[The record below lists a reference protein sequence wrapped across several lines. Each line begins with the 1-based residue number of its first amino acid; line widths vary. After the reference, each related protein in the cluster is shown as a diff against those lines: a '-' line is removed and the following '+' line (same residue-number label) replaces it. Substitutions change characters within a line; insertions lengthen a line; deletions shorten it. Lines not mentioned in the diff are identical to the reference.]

1 MSTTTTLGRQCETT
15 SVSGLW
21 TPSGDDV
28 PRSESVPT
36 APPGPSDA
44 ASVDEAAVA
53 EELRRVRAE
62 LLATPVIDIIAN
74 HALGLWQLAVL
85 HLTPEGGDEP
95 NLEEAAIAIDAMA
108 AIVEGLGDRLGA
120 NAEPLREALAQLR
133 LAFVQLQERSSADP
147 SA

>member
-1 MSTTTTLGRQCETT
+1 M
-15 SVSGLW
+15 SGLW

-28 PRSESVPT
+28 PRSES
-36 APPGPSDA
+36 APAAPIAPGDA
-44 ASVDEAAVA
+44 GSVDESAVA

-85 HLTPEGGDEP
+85 HLTPEGDEEP

-108 AIVEGLGDRLGA
+108 GIVEGLGDRLGA
-120 NAEPLREALAQLR
+120 NADPLREALAQLR
-133 LAFVQLQERSSADP
+133 LAYVQLRERGSADP